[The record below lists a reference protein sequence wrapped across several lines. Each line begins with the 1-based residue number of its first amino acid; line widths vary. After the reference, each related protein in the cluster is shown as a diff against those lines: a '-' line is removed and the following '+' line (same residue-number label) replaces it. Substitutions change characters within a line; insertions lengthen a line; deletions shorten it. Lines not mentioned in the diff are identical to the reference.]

1 MNRYKNKN
9 FNLENYFS
17 NLFLIFLLIQESFE
31 NNHDKFNFEL
41 LIFDY
46 LKKNPTMNYITRLQ
60 RNEFIGEVY
69 FKRVLFL

>member
-31 NNHDKFNFEL
+31 DNHDKFNFEL